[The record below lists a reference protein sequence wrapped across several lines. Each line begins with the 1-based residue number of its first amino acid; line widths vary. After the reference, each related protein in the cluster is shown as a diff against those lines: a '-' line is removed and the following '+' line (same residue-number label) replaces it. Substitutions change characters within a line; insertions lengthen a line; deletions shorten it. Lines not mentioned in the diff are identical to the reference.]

1 MGEKTT
7 DGGGTPEKKL
17 YFPLVSPERAK
28 DNLPPFQGSYN
39 DGVPVS
45 CRGLHPRLCSGCPFG
60 TIFCAGGVVC

>member
-28 DNLPPFQGSYN
+28 DYLPPL
-39 DGVPVS
+39 
-45 CRGLHPRLCSGCPFG
+45 RGYIS
-60 TIFCAGGVVC
+60 